1 VRGVA
6 VSVAAT
12 VTGIAP
18 RLSVRRAVVERS
30 FLSPTWRTLL
40 TRDRAM
46 SSLRFFAGLALA
58 LSWSACVTPPPPAE
72 RASDAARQLNVASRF
87 GELASVIDMT
97 SPRIRERFQE
107 RRAAWGKDVR
117 VVDVELAS
125 LDLADARHAK
135 VVVDFS
141 WTRTNEGT
149 LRATRVM
156 QEWEAADGP
165 WLLVREKRVSGDL
178 GLFGERVAM
187 QESAPRPD
195 VQFPT
200 RVIR

>member
-1 VRGVA
+1 M
-6 VSVAAT
+6 
-12 VTGIAP
+12 P
-18 RLSVRRAVVERS
+18 
-30 FLSPTWRTLL
+30 
-40 TRDRAM
+40 
-46 SSLRFFAGLALA
+46 SLRLFAGLALS

-97 SPRIRERFQE
+97 SPRIRDRFQE
-107 RRAAWGKDVR
+107 KRAEWGKDVR

-125 LDLADARHAK
+125 LDLADAHHAR
-135 VVVDFS
+135 VMVDFS

-149 LRATRVM
+149 LRATRVL
-156 QEWEAADGP
+156 QEWEAAEGP

-178 GLFGERVAM
+178 GLFGERVAV
-187 QESAPRPD
+187 QEAAPRPD

-200 RVIR
+200 HVIR

>member
-1 VRGVA
+1 M
-6 VSVAAT
+6 
-12 VTGIAP
+12 P
-18 RLSVRRAVVERS
+18 PFRL
-30 FLSPTWRTLL
+30 L
-40 TRDRAM
+40 
-46 SSLRFFAGLALA
+46 AGLALSLA
-58 LSWSACVTPPPPAE
+58 WSACVTPPPPAE

-87 GELASVIDMT
+87 GEIASVIDMT
-97 SPRIRERFQE
+97 APRMRNRFQE
-107 RRAAWGKDVR
+107 RRADWGKEVR

-135 VVVDFS
+135 VMVDFS

-149 LRATRVM
+149 LRATRVL

-200 RVIR
+200 KVIR

>member
-1 VRGVA
+1 MT
-6 VSVAAT
+6 SF
-12 VTGIAP
+12 
-18 RLSVRRAVVERS
+18 RLPA
-30 FLSPTWRTLL
+30 
-40 TRDRAM
+40 
-46 SSLRFFAGLALA
+46 ALA
-58 LSWSACVTPPPPAE
+58 LSLAWSACVTPAPPAE

-97 SPRIRERFQE
+97 SPRIRDRFQA
-107 RRAAWGKDVR
+107 RRADWGKEVR

-125 LDLADARHAK
+125 LALADARHAK

-141 WTRTNEGT
+141 WTRADEGT
-149 LRATRVM
+149 LRATRVL

-165 WLLVREKRVSGDL
+165 WLLVREKRMSGDI

-187 QESAPRPD
+187 RETAPRPD

-200 RVIR
+200 KVIR

>member
-1 VRGVA
+1 
-6 VSVAAT
+6 
-12 VTGIAP
+12 
-18 RLSVRRAVVERS
+18 
-30 FLSPTWRTLL
+30 
-40 TRDRAM
+40 
-46 SSLRFFAGLALA
+46 
-58 LSWSACVTPPPPAE
+58 
-72 RASDAARQLNVASRF
+72 
-87 GELASVIDMT
+87 
-97 SPRIRERFQE
+97 
-107 RRAAWGKDVR
+107 
-117 VVDVELAS
+117 
-125 LDLADARHAK
+125 
-135 VVVDFS
+135 VDFS

-165 WLLVREKRVSGDL
+165 WLLVRERRVSGDL

>member
-1 VRGVA
+1 MPSLRLLVGLA
-6 VSVAAT
+6 VS
-12 VTGIAP
+12 I
-18 RLSVRRAVVERS
+18 
-30 FLSPTWRTLL
+30 
-40 TRDRAM
+40 
-46 SSLRFFAGLALA
+46 
-58 LSWSACVTPPPPAE
+58 SWSACVTPPPPAE

-97 SPRIRERFQE
+97 SPRIRERFQA
-107 RRAAWGKDVR
+107 RRTDWGKEVR

-125 LDLADARHAK
+125 LDLSDAQHAK
-135 VVVDFS
+135 VMVDFS

-149 LRATRVM
+149 LRATRVL
-156 QEWEAADGP
+156 QEWEAADGA
-165 WLLVREKRVSGDL
+165 WLLMREKRVSGDI

-187 QESAPRPD
+187 QEAPPRPD

>member
-1 VRGVA
+1 MPSLRLLVGLA
-6 VSVAAT
+6 VSV
-12 VTGIAP
+12 
-18 RLSVRRAVVERS
+18 
-30 FLSPTWRTLL
+30 
-40 TRDRAM
+40 
-46 SSLRFFAGLALA
+46 
-58 LSWSACVTPPPPAE
+58 SWSACVTPPPPAE

-97 SPRIRERFQE
+97 SPRIRERFQA
-107 RRAAWGKDVR
+107 RRSDWGKDVR

-135 VVVDFS
+135 VMVDFS

-149 LRATRVM
+149 LRATRVL

-165 WLLVREKRVSGDL
+165 WLLVREKRVSGDI
-178 GLFGERVAM
+178 GLFGERVAVRD
-187 QESAPRPD
+187 EAPRPD

-200 RVIR
+200 KVIH

>member
-1 VRGVA
+1 MPSLRLLVGLV
-6 VSVAAT
+6 VSV
-12 VTGIAP
+12 
-18 RLSVRRAVVERS
+18 
-30 FLSPTWRTLL
+30 
-40 TRDRAM
+40 
-46 SSLRFFAGLALA
+46 
-58 LSWSACVTPPPPAE
+58 SWSACVTPPPPAE

-97 SPRIRERFQE
+97 SPRIRERFQA
-107 RRAAWGKDVR
+107 RRSDWGKEVR

-125 LDLADARHAK
+125 LDLSDAHHAK
-135 VVVDFS
+135 VMVDFS

-165 WLLVREKRVSGDL
+165 WMLVREKRVSGDI
-178 GLFGERVAM
+178 GLFGERVAVR
-187 QESAPRPD
+187 EGPPHPD

-200 RVIR
+200 KVIH

>member
-1 VRGVA
+1 M
-6 VSVAAT
+6 
-12 VTGIAP
+12 P
-18 RLSVRRAVVERS
+18 
-30 FLSPTWRTLL
+30 
-40 TRDRAM
+40 
-46 SSLRFFAGLALA
+46 SLRLVAGLT
-58 LSWSACVTPPPPAE
+58 LSFAWASCVTPPPPAE

-97 SPRIRERFQE
+97 APRIRDRFQA
-107 RRAAWGKDVR
+107 RRADWGKDVR

-135 VVVDFS
+135 VMVDFS
-141 WTRTNEGT
+141 WTRADEGT
-149 LRATRVM
+149 LRATRVL

-165 WLLVREKRVSGDL
+165 WLLVREKRVSGDI

-187 QESAPRPD
+187 QEAAPRPD

-200 RVIR
+200 KVIR